1 MAIQKSSRAGQVA
14 SQILS
19 IARREG
25 LDTGARLVEQRLAQ
39 ALGVS
44 RGPVRA
50 GLKVLAAAGLV
61 TGARNCGYV
70 LAKAPTSEPAGT
82 ALAAG
87 DASELVYRRIAEDC
101 LDGRLPEVVTEAE
114 LMRRYA
120 LTRAQL
126 LRLLDRIAS
135 EGWGTRLQGYGWRF
149 AEIVSRRDVYS
160 QAAAFRAVIEPAAL
174 SERSYRLDAHV
185 IDRLRGQQQQMA
197 DRGLKVLTIGEIFQ
211 SGCEFHEEVIRG
223 AGNPFYVEA
232 LKRVNSIRRL
242 LAYRTYADHAGMRRH
257 IREHLRLLDLIAG
270 GRMPEAAALMR
281 RHLARPPKA
290 RSD

>member
-1 MAIQKSSRAGQVA
+1 MAFNKSSRAEQVA

-25 LDTGARLVEQRLAQ
+25 LESGARLVEQRLAE

-50 GLKVLAAAGLV
+50 GLKALASAGLV
-61 TGARNCGYV
+61 TGERNRGYV
-70 LAKAPTSEPAGT
+70 LSESPTAESAIAG
-82 ALAAG
+82 ADG
-87 DASELVYRRIAEDC
+87 SELAYRHIADDC

-114 LMRRYA
+114 LMRRYE

-135 EGWGTRLQGYGWRF
+135 EGWSTRLQGYGWRF
-149 AEIVSRRDVYS
+149 AETLSGRESYS

-174 SERSYRLDAHV
+174 SERSYRLEDHV
-185 IDRLRGQQQQMA
+185 IDRLRIQQQQMS
-197 DRGLKVLTIGEIFQ
+197 DRGLQVLTFAEIFQ
-211 SGCEFHEEVIRG
+211 IGCEFHEEIIRG

-242 LAYRTYADHAGMRRH
+242 LAYRTYADEDGMRRH
-257 IREHLRLLDLIAG
+257 IREHLRLLDLIAHR
-270 GRMPEAAALMR
+270 RMNEAVALMR
-281 RHLARPPKA
+281 RHLRRPPKA
-290 RSD
+290 RLE